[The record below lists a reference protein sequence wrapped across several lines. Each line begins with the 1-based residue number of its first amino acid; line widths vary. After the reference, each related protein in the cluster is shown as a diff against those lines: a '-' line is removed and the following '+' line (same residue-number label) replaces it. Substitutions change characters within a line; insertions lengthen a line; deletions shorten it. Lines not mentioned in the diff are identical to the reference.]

1 MNSDTR
7 LQRPHKDSYVVP
19 NTLLSAGAYPG
30 SPPTTSA
37 VIAVQKLQG
46 FIDAGVRVFVDLTAE
61 ADGLNPYAPALSE
74 LNADGQTEY
83 LYESLPIRDMG
94 TCDVPHMRR
103 VLDIMDAHMVEGR
116 PVYVHC
122 WGGIGRT
129 GMVIGCWL
137 VRHGRSGEAA
147 LKEVDTMFRTMSAP
161 TVARHSSWGSPQTDE
176 QRNVVRTW
184 VENEEQPVQAGV
196 PPTINDVWELIAPRK
211 DMRLEVRDRMRGALI
226 GLAVGDAVGTTV
238 EFKRPGSF
246 PPVTD
251 MLGGG
256 PFGLAAGEWTDD
268 TSMALCLAESLIE
281 KRGFDARDQMERYVM
296 WKRDGHLS
304 SNGRCFDIGI
314 TVRQALDAFVK
325 TGEPFS
331 GSTDTN
337 KAGNGSLMRLAP
349 IPMFF
354 SGRGVDV
361 IAMAADSSRT
371 THATA
376 VAVDACRYFAALI
389 VGALHGAKKSE
400 LLSAH
405 FSPIAGYWDTNAL
418 DPIIAAIANGSYKQ
432 KAPPAIKGTGYS
444 ADALEAALWAFHNS
458 ENFRDGCLLA
468 VNLGDDADTT
478 AAIYGQLAG
487 AFYGESQIPAEW
499 RSKLAKK
506 PLLDRYA
513 ELLFQLSFG
522 GPPHMESRTESI
534 KAEAARLVQEAGGDA
549 VKVLRELIAD
559 EAEAKREMGTAYFGG
574 PMHAQTSRDELQ
586 LQLRVAV
593 GAAVARAKAL

>member
-304 SNGRCFDIGI
+304 SNGRRFDIGI

>member
-1 MNSDTR
+1 MNSDSR

-30 SPPTTSA
+30 SPPTTLAA
-37 VIAVQKLQG
+37 VAAKKLQG
-46 FIDAGVRVFVDLTAE
+46 FIDAGVRVFVDLTAA
-61 ADGLNPYAPALSE
+61 ADGLNPYAPALSV
-74 LNADGQTEY
+74 LNANGSTQY
-83 LYESLPIRDMG
+83 IHESSPIRDMG
-94 TCDVPHMRR
+94 TCDAPHMRR
-103 VLDIMDAHMVEGR
+103 VLDTIDAHMAEDR

-147 LKEVDTMFRTMSAP
+147 LKEVDSLFRTMSPA
-161 TVARHSSWGSPQTDE
+161 TVARHSSWGSPQTDA
-176 QRNVVRTW
+176 QRNVVLTW
-184 VENEEQPVQAGV
+184 GENEEHTVQPIV
-196 PPTINDVWELIAPRK
+196 PPNIGEVWELIAPR
-211 DMRLEVRDRMRGALI
+211 DDVRPDARDRMRGALI

-251 MLGGG
+251 MSGGG
-256 PFGLAAGEWTDD
+256 PFGLAAGQWTDD

-281 KRGFDARDQMERYVM
+281 KREFDARDQMERYVM
-296 WKRDGHLS
+296 WYHDGHLS
-304 SNGRCFDIGI
+304 SKERCFDIGS
-314 TVRQALDAFVK
+314 TVREALQAFTR
-325 TGEPFS
+325 TGEPYS
-331 GSTDTN
+331 GSTATN

-354 SGRGVDV
+354 AGRDADV
-361 IAMAADSSRT
+361 MAMAADSSRT
-371 THATA
+371 THATP
-376 VAVDACRYFAALI
+376 VAVDACRYLAALI
-389 VGALHGAKKSE
+389 DGALRGAKKAE
-400 LLSAH
+400 LLSALY
-405 FSPIAGYWDTNAL
+405 SPIPGYWETHSL
-418 DPIIAAIANGSYKQ
+418 DPIIDAIAKESYKK
-432 KAPPAIKGTGYS
+432 KAPPAIKGRGYA

-478 AAIYGQLAG
+478 AAIFGQLAG
-487 AFYGESQIPAEW
+487 AFYGESQIPADW

-522 GPPHMESRTESI
+522 GPAPMGSRTENI
-534 KAEAARLVQEAGGDA
+534 KADAARLVQEAGGDA
-549 VKVLRELIAD
+549 VKVLREMIED
-559 EAEAKREMGTAYFGG
+559 DAEARREMGMAYFGG
-574 PMHAQTSRDELQ
+574 PMHARTSQEEMM

-593 GAAVARAKAL
+593 GVMVAEGNAI